1 MRLRNGRGYDAA
13 HLSYAGPRMR
23 ATPEH
28 TQWRKRNRMQKYMRW
43 SAILVVL
50 MLALAACQT
59 GGGDAESPDES
70 TPATS
75 DGGGDGGGSAAEVC
89 DADEFGCVEVA
100 EGDPIRI
107 ATALVINGPDS
118 SLGLDAQYGA
128 QVAHEERSEVAGHP
142 VELDFNDDG
151 CSAEG
156 GTTVAQALASDTTIA
171 AVIGTSCSSA
181 GVPASEILSGAGILL
196 LSPSATAPGLT
207 LPDARQPFFLRTAHN
222 DEIQGAAMADFAF
235 NVLGVTT
242 AATIHDGGPYTEQLQ
257 QVFQDA
263 FVELGGEI
271 TGTEAVDP
279 EATDVSGQL
288 TALAAGEP
296 EFLFF
301 PIFIQA
307 GGQVA
312 RQVAETEGLEDTILA
327 GADGLLSPAFIEAAG
342 AENTEGM
349 YLSGPQADFGDRYQ
363 NEFLPAYS
371 DVSGEEEPIA
381 AFHAHSY
388 DAYNIIADAIEAVGI
403 EEDGT
408 LYIPRTALRDEVAGL
423 SDYDGL
429 TGTLTC
435 NENGDCANSTITVR
449 EVRDGEFVPIWNS
462 EEGELE

>member
-1 MRLRNGRGYDAA
+1 
-13 HLSYAGPRMR
+13 
-23 ATPEH
+23 
-28 TQWRKRNRMQKYMRW
+28 MQKYMRW

-50 MLALAACQT
+50 MLVLAACQS
-59 GGGDAESPDES
+59 GGGDASEEPSADES
-70 TPATS
+70 TPAST
-75 DGGGDGGGSAAEVC
+75 DGGSGGGGAAETC
-89 DADEFGCVEVA
+89 EADEFGCIEVA
-100 EGDPIRI
+100 EGESIRI

-118 SLGLDAQYGA
+118 NLGLDSQYGV
-128 QVAHEERSEVAGHP
+128 QVANEERPEVAGRE
-142 VELDFNDDG
+142 VELDFQDDG

-156 GTTVAQALASDTTIA
+156 GTTVAQSLASDTTIA

-207 LPDARQPFFLRTAHN
+207 LPDARQPFFFRTAHN

-257 QVFQDA
+257 QVFADA
-263 FVELGGEI
+263 FEELGGTI

-288 TALAAGEP
+288 TALAPGEP

-301 PIFIQA
+301 PIFTQA

-312 RQVAETEGLEDTILA
+312 RQAPETEGLADTILA
-327 GADGLLSPAFIEAAG
+327 GADGLLSPAFVEAAG
-342 AENTEGM
+342 VENANGM

-371 DVSGEEEPIA
+371 DVSGEEEPIS
-381 AFHAHSY
+381 AFHAHAY
-388 DAYNIIADAIEAVGI
+388 DAYNIVADAIEAVGI
-403 EEDGT
+403 EEEGT
-408 LYIPRTALRDEVAGL
+408 LFIPRTALKDWIGELA
-423 SDYDGL
+423 DYEGL
-429 TGTLTC
+429 TGILTC

-449 EVRDGEFVPIWNS
+449 EVREGEFVPIWNS
-462 EEGELE
+462 VDGDLE

>member
-1 MRLRNGRGYDAA
+1 
-13 HLSYAGPRMR
+13 
-23 ATPEH
+23 
-28 TQWRKRNRMQKYMRW
+28 MQKYMRL
-43 SAILVVL
+43 SAILFTL
-50 MLALAACQT
+50 MLVLAAC
-59 GGGDAESPDES
+59 S
-70 TPATS
+70 S
-75 DGGGDGGGSAAEVC
+75 DTGGSASEEPEGSAPASQGGGGESASEVC

-100 EGDPIRI
+100 DGEAIRI

-118 SLGLDAQYGA
+118 NLGLDAQYGV
-128 QVAHEERSEVAGHP
+128 QVANEERPEVAGHE

-156 GTTVAQALASDTTIA
+156 GTTVAQSLVSDTTIA

-181 GVPASEILSGAGILL
+181 GVPAAEILSGAGILL

-207 LPDARQPFFLRTAHN
+207 LPDARQPFFFRTAHN
-222 DEIQGAAMADFAF
+222 DEIQGAAMADFAY

-257 QVFQDA
+257 QVFQDN
-263 FVELGGEI
+263 FIEMGGEI

-288 TALAAGEP
+288 TSLAAETP

-301 PIFIQA
+301 PIFTQA

-312 RQVAETEGLEDTILA
+312 RQAHQTEGLEDVILA

-342 AENTEGM
+342 AENAEGM
-349 YLSGPQADFGDRYQ
+349 YLSGPQADFGDAYQ
-363 NEFLPAYS
+363 NDFLPAYT
-371 DVSGEEEPIA
+371 DVSGEEEPIS
-381 AFHAHSY
+381 AFHAHAY
-388 DAYNIIADAIEAVGI
+388 DAYNIVADAIESVGI

-408 LYIPRTALRDEVAGL
+408 LYISRTALRDYLAEL
-423 SDYDGL
+423 TDYDGL
-429 TGTLTC
+429 TGSLTC

-449 EVRDGEFVPIWNS
+449 QVRDGEFVPIWNS
-462 EEGELE
+462 VEGDIEE

>member
-1 MRLRNGRGYDAA
+1 
-13 HLSYAGPRMR
+13 MR
-23 ATPEH
+23 AIPEH
-28 TQWRKRNRMQKYMRW
+28 TEWRKRNRMQKYMRW

-59 GGGDAESPDES
+59 GGG
-70 TPATS
+70 
-75 DGGGDGGGSAAEVC
+75 GGGDTETAGESEPAASGGGGDTGGSAAEAC
-89 DADEFGCVEVA
+89 EADEFGCVEVA
-100 EGDPIRI
+100 EGDSIRI

-118 SLGLDAQYGA
+118 NLGLDAQYGV
-128 QVAHEERSEVAGHP
+128 QVANEERPEVAGRE

-156 GTTVAQALASDTTIA
+156 GTAVAQALASDTTIA

-207 LPDARQPFFLRTAHN
+207 LPDARQDFFFRTAHN
-222 DEIQGAAMADFAF
+222 DEIQGAAMADFAY

-257 QVFQDA
+257 QVFADS
-263 FVELGGEI
+263 FTELGGEI

-288 TALAAGEP
+288 TSLAAGEP

-301 PIFIQA
+301 PIFTQA

-312 RQVAETEGLEDTILA
+312 RQAGETEGLEDTILA
-327 GADGLLSPAFIEAAG
+327 GADGLLSPAFVEAAG
-342 AENTEGM
+342 AENVEGM

-371 DVSGEEEPIA
+371 DVSGEEEPIS
-381 AFHAHSY
+381 AFHAHAY

-408 LYIPRTALRDEVAGL
+408 LYIPRTALKDEIAGL

>member
-1 MRLRNGRGYDAA
+1 
-13 HLSYAGPRMR
+13 
-23 ATPEH
+23 
-28 TQWRKRNRMQKYMRW
+28 MQKYMRL
-43 SAILVVL
+43 SAILFTL
-50 MLALAACQT
+50 MLVLAAC
-59 GGGDAESPDES
+59 S
-70 TPATS
+70 S
-75 DGGGDGGGSAAEVC
+75 DTGGSASEEPEGSAPASQGGGGESASEVC

-100 EGDPIRI
+100 DGEAIRI

-118 SLGLDAQYGA
+118 NLGLDAQYGV
-128 QVAHEERSEVAGHP
+128 QVANEERPEVAGHE

-156 GTTVAQALASDTTIA
+156 GTTVAQSLVSDTTIA

-207 LPDARQPFFLRTAHN
+207 LPDARQPFFFRTAHN
-222 DEIQGAAMADFAF
+222 DEIQGAAMADFAY
-235 NVLGVTT
+235 NVLGMTT

-257 QVFQDA
+257 QVFQDN
-263 FVELGGEI
+263 FIEMGGEI

-288 TALAAGEP
+288 TSLAAGTP

-301 PIFIQA
+301 PIFTQA

-312 RQVAETEGLEDTILA
+312 RQAHETEGLEDTILA

-342 AENTEGM
+342 AENAEGM
-349 YLSGPQADFGDRYQ
+349 YLSGPQADFGDAYQ
-363 NEFLPAYS
+363 NDFLPAYT
-371 DVSGEEEPIA
+371 DVSGEEEPIS
-381 AFHAHSY
+381 AFHAHAY
-388 DAYNIIADAIEAVGI
+388 DAYNIIADAIESVGI

-408 LYIPRTALRDEVAGL
+408 LFISRTALRDYLAGL
-423 SDYDGL
+423 TDYDGL
-429 TGTLTC
+429 TGSLTC

-449 EVRDGEFVPIWNS
+449 QVRDGEFVPIWNS
-462 EEGELE
+462 VEGDIEE

>member
-1 MRLRNGRGYDAA
+1 
-13 HLSYAGPRMR
+13 
-23 ATPEH
+23 
-28 TQWRKRNRMQKYMRW
+28 MQKYMRW

-50 MLALAACQT
+50 MLALAACQS
-59 GGGDAESPDES
+59 GGGDASPDASE
-70 TPATS
+70 PAATE
-75 DGGGDGGGSAAEVC
+75 GGDGGDGGTAAETC
-89 DADEFGCVEVA
+89 EADEFGCIEVA
-100 EGDPIRI
+100 EGESIRI
-107 ATALVINGPDS
+107 ATALVISGADS
-118 SLGLDAQYGA
+118 NLGLDSQYGV
-128 QVAHEERSEVAGHP
+128 QVANEERPEVAGRE
-142 VELDFNDDG
+142 VELDFQDDG

-156 GTTVAQALASDTTIA
+156 GTTVAQSLASDTTIA

-181 GVPASEILSGAGILL
+181 GVPAAEILSGNGILL

-207 LPDARQPFFLRTAHN
+207 LPDARQPFFFRTAHN
-222 DEIQGAAMADFAF
+222 DEIQGAAMAAFAYD
-235 NVLGVTT
+235 VLGVTT

-263 FVELGGEI
+263 FIDLGGEI

-301 PIFIQA
+301 PIFTQA

-312 RQVAETEGLEDTILA
+312 RQAPETEGLADTILA
-327 GADGLLSPAFIEAAG
+327 GADGLLSPAFVEAAG
-342 AENTEGM
+342 EENANGM

-371 DVSGEEEPIA
+371 DVSGEEEPIS
-381 AFHAHSY
+381 AFHAHAY
-388 DAYNIIADAIEAVGI
+388 DAYNIVADAIEAVGI

-408 LYIPRTALRDEVAGL
+408 LFIPRSALRDYIAEL
-423 SDYDGL
+423 SGYEGL
-429 TGTLTC
+429 TGNLTC

-449 EVRDGEFVPIWNS
+449 EVREGEFVPIWNS
-462 EEGELE
+462 VDGDLE

>member
-1 MRLRNGRGYDAA
+1 
-13 HLSYAGPRMR
+13 
-23 ATPEH
+23 
-28 TQWRKRNRMQKYMRW
+28 MQKYMRL
-43 SAILVVL
+43 SAILFTL
-50 MLALAACQT
+50 MLVLAAC
-59 GGGDAESPDES
+59 S
-70 TPATS
+70 S
-75 DGGGDGGGSAAEVC
+75 DTGGSASEEPEGSAPASQGGGGESASEVC

-100 EGDPIRI
+100 DGEAIRI

-118 SLGLDAQYGA
+118 NLGLDAQYGV
-128 QVAHEERSEVAGHP
+128 QVANEERPEVAGHE

-156 GTTVAQALASDTTIA
+156 GTTVAQSLVSDTTIA

-181 GVPASEILSGAGILL
+181 GVPAAEILSGAGILL

-207 LPDARQPFFLRTAHN
+207 LPDARQPFFFRTAHN
-222 DEIQGAAMADFAF
+222 DEIQGAAMADFAY

-257 QVFQDA
+257 QVFQDN
-263 FVELGGEI
+263 FIEFGGEI

-288 TALAAGEP
+288 TSLAAGTP

-301 PIFIQA
+301 PIFTQA

-312 RQVAETEGLEDTILA
+312 RQAHQTEGLEDVILA

-342 AENTEGM
+342 AENAEGM
-349 YLSGPQADFGDRYQ
+349 YLSGPQADFGDAYQ
-363 NEFLPAYS
+363 NDFLPAYT
-371 DVSGEEEPIA
+371 DVSGEEEPIS
-381 AFHAHSY
+381 AFHAHAY
-388 DAYNIIADAIEAVGI
+388 DAYNIVADAIESVGI

-408 LYIPRTALRDEVAGL
+408 LYISRTALRDYLAEL
-423 SDYDGL
+423 TDYDGL
-429 TGTLTC
+429 TGSLTC

-449 EVRDGEFVPIWNS
+449 QVRDGEFVPIWNS
-462 EEGELE
+462 VEGDIEE

>member
-1 MRLRNGRGYDAA
+1 M
-13 HLSYAGPRMR
+13 HR
-23 ATPEH
+23 ATH
-28 TQWRKRNRMQKYMRW
+28 WRKRNRMQKYMRL
-43 SAILVVL
+43 SAILFTL
-50 MLALAACQT
+50 MLVLAAC
-59 GGGDAESPDES
+59 S
-70 TPATS
+70 S
-75 DGGGDGGGSAAEVC
+75 DTGGSASEEPEGSAPASQGGGGESASEVC

-100 EGDPIRI
+100 DGEAIRI

-118 SLGLDAQYGA
+118 NLGLDAQYGV
-128 QVAHEERSEVAGHP
+128 QVANEERPEVAGHE

-156 GTTVAQALASDTTIA
+156 GTTVAQSLVSDTTIA

-207 LPDARQPFFLRTAHN
+207 LPDARQPFFFRTAHN
-222 DEIQGAAMADFAF
+222 DEIQGAAMADFAY

-257 QVFQDA
+257 QVFQDN
-263 FVELGGEI
+263 FIEFGGEI

-288 TALAAGEP
+288 TSLAAGTP

-301 PIFIQA
+301 PIFTQA

-312 RQVAETEGLEDTILA
+312 RQAHETEGLEDVILA

-363 NEFLPAYS
+363 NDFLPAYT
-371 DVSGEEEPIA
+371 DVSGEEEPIS
-381 AFHAHSY
+381 AFHAHAY
-388 DAYNIIADAIEAVGI
+388 DAYNIVADAIESVGI

-408 LYIPRTALRDEVAGL
+408 LYISRTALRDYLAEL
-423 SDYDGL
+423 TDYDGL
-429 TGTLTC
+429 TGSLTC

-449 EVRDGEFVPIWNS
+449 QVRDGEFVPIWNS
-462 EEGELE
+462 VEGDIEE

>member
-1 MRLRNGRGYDAA
+1 
-13 HLSYAGPRMR
+13 
-23 ATPEH
+23 
-28 TQWRKRNRMQKYMRW
+28 MQKYMRW

-50 MLALAACQT
+50 MLVLAACQGD
-59 GGGDAESPDES
+59 GGGDASEAPSG
-70 TPATS
+70 
-75 DGGGDGGGSAAEVC
+75 DGGGGSAAETC
-89 DADEFGCVEVA
+89 DADEFGCIEVA
-100 EGDPIRI
+100 DGEAIRI

-118 SLGLDAQYGA
+118 NLGLDSQYGV
-128 QVAHEERSEVAGHP
+128 QVANEERPEVAGHE
-142 VELDFNDDG
+142 VELDFQDDG

-156 GTTVAQALASDTTIA
+156 GTTVAQSLASDTTIA

-181 GVPASEILSGAGILL
+181 GVPAAEILSGAGILL

-207 LPDARQPFFLRTAHN
+207 LPDARQPFFFRTAHN
-222 DEIQGAAMADFAF
+222 DEIQGAAMADYAY

-257 QVFQDA
+257 QVFADN
-263 FVELGGEI
+263 FEELGGTI

-288 TALAAGEP
+288 TSLAPGAP

-301 PIFIQA
+301 PIFTQA

-312 RQVAETEGLEDTILA
+312 RQVHETEGLEDTILA
-327 GADGLLSPAFIEAAG
+327 GADGLLSPSFIEAAG
-342 AENTEGM
+342 AENVEGM
-349 YLSGPQADFGDRYQ
+349 FLSGPQADFGDRYQ
-363 NEFLPAYS
+363 NDFLPAYT
-371 DVSGEEEPIA
+371 DTSGEEEPIA

-388 DAYNIIADAIEAVGI
+388 DAYNIIADAIEAVGV

-408 LYIPRTALRDEVAGL
+408 LYISRTALRDWIGELA
-423 SDYDGL
+423 DYDGL
-429 TGTLTC
+429 TGVLTC

-462 EEGELE
+462 VDGDLE

>member
-1 MRLRNGRGYDAA
+1 
-13 HLSYAGPRMR
+13 
-23 ATPEH
+23 
-28 TQWRKRNRMQKYMRW
+28 MQKYMRL
-43 SAILVVL
+43 SAILFTL
-50 MLALAACQT
+50 MLVLAAC
-59 GGGDAESPDES
+59 S
-70 TPATS
+70 S
-75 DGGGDGGGSAAEVC
+75 DTGGSASEEPEGSAPASQGGGGESASEVC

-100 EGDPIRI
+100 DGESIRI

-118 SLGLDAQYGA
+118 NLGLDAQYGV
-128 QVAHEERSEVAGHP
+128 QVANEERPEVMGHE

-156 GTTVAQALASDTTIA
+156 GTTVAQSLVSDTTIA

-207 LPDARQPFFLRTAHN
+207 LPDARQPFFFRTAHN
-222 DEIQGAAMADFAF
+222 DEIQGAAMADFAY

-257 QVFQDA
+257 QVFQDN
-263 FVELGGEI
+263 FIEMGGEI

-288 TALAAGEP
+288 TSLAAGTP

-301 PIFIQA
+301 PIFTQA

-312 RQVAETEGLEDTILA
+312 RQAHETEGLEDTILA

-342 AENTEGM
+342 AENAEGM
-349 YLSGPQADFGDRYQ
+349 YLSGPQADFGDRY
-363 NEFLPAYS
+363 NNDFLPAYT
-371 DVSGEEEPIA
+371 DVSGEEEPIS
-381 AFHAHSY
+381 AFHAHAY
-388 DAYNIIADAIEAVGI
+388 DAYNIVADAIESVGI

-408 LYIPRTALRDEVAGL
+408 LFISRTALRDYLAGL
-423 SDYDGL
+423 TDYDGL
-429 TGTLTC
+429 TGSLTC

-449 EVRDGEFVPIWNS
+449 QVRDGEFVPIWNS
-462 EEGELE
+462 VEGDIEE